1 LIATLFLTLLLEG
14 TVVFGYCV
22 WRKRPLQPLLFS
34 SICINLLTQSLLWI
48 VLNLFFRQYLVTLIL
63 AEVFI
68 WVSEGLLLH
77 AIPANRLQLVT
88 AFSLSLGMNLSS
100 FGIGWFLP
108 V

>member
-1 LIATLFLTLLLEG
+1 MIFTLFVTLLLEG
-14 TVVFGYCV
+14 AVVSGYCV

-48 VLNLFFRQYLVTLIL
+48 VVNLFFRQYLITLIV
-63 AEVFI
+63 AEFLI
-68 WVSEGLLLH
+68 WILEGSLLYFVR
-77 AIPANRLQLVT
+77 ANRLRFREALL
-88 AFSLSLGMNLSS
+88 LSLGMNLAS